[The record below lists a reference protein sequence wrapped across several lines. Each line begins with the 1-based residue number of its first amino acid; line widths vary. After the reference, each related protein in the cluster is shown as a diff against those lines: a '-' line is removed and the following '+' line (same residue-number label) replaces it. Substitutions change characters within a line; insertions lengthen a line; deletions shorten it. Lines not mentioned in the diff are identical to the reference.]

1 MKLQP
6 IRTEKL
12 PRRND
17 KCPCG
22 SGKKAKKCCL
32 AIHQSLCRLAA
43 IRPRANRGRQD
54 SRPFGAAA
62 VKRIPLT
69 QGKEALVSDQDYKY
83 LMQWKWYYLKA
94 NSGKGGYAARKGPRP
109 AQRQIYMHKGVA
121 ARKGLSGE
129 IDHHD
134 QNKLNNQRRNL
145 RSTNHSG
152 NAGNCG
158 VRTNN
163 ESGFKGVTQYKRWW
177 AKSASTAR

>member
-1 MKLQP
+1 
-6 IRTEKL
+6 
-12 PRRND
+12 
-17 KCPCG
+17 
-22 SGKKAKKCCL
+22 
-32 AIHQSLCRLAA
+32 
-43 IRPRANRGRQD
+43 
-54 SRPFGAAA
+54 

-163 ESGFKGVTQYKRWW
+163 KSGFKGVTQYKRWCAQISIHGKMKGLGYFPGTEAGKKQAARAYNKA
-177 AKSASTAR
+177 AKAHFGKFAYLNKV